1 MKNRSMW
8 LAAIA
13 VFLLAAISTNAQGKF
28 EVTPFVGFETGGSY
42 PVDIS
47 STTELVSGL
56 RVDNSLAFGAF
67 FDYNLS
73 ENFQPEFMWNRN
85 NASYSAQDAST
96 LLYHKAY
103 NSDIDQF
110 QFGGL
115 FMFRDSEQRLRPY
128 AAASLGFTHDS
139 NSALPGSEGITS
151 NRTAFS
157 FSVGGGVKYSVSR
170 HVGFRGDIR
179 YLPTY
184 GSSSYETYCDPFYG
198 CYPAK
203 VSNYLHRA
211 SFLGGIIFK
220 F

>member
-1 MKNRSMW
+1 MKIRTMW
-8 LAAIA
+8 LVAVA

-28 EVTPFVGFETGGSY
+28 EVTPFVGYETGGNY
-42 PVDIS
+42 PVNIS
-47 STTELVSGL
+47 STTELVSTL
-56 RVDNSLAFGAF
+56 RVEPSLAFGAF
-67 FDYNLS
+67 LDYNLS

-85 NASYSAQDAST
+85 STSYSAQDATT

-103 NSDIDQF
+103 NSNIDQF

-115 FMFRDSEQRLRPY
+115 FMFRGSEYKLRPY

-139 NSALPGSEGITS
+139 NSALSGSTGITS

-157 FSVGGGVKYSVSR
+157 FSLGGGVKYSISR
-170 HVGFRGDIR
+170 HIGFRGDIR

-184 GSSSYETYCDPFYG
+184 GSSSTETYCDPFYG
-198 CYPAK
+198 CYPAN
-203 VSNYLHRA
+203 VRNYLNRA